1 VTQEPDKRIRGSRP
15 LSPKEAAEWI
25 VRRLRKE
32 GFEALLAGGCV
43 RDMLR
48 GREPKDYDVATSA
61 RPEELLRLFRRTL
74 KVGVQFG
81 VVMVGDAGPWIEVA
95 TFRSDV
101 HYSDGRHPDR
111 VVFSTAQQDAQR
123 RDFTVNGLFYD
134 PARQEVIDYVGGQ
147 ADLQRRVLRAIG
159 QPSERFAED
168 HLRLLRAVRF
178 AAVLDFAIERRTWQA
193 VVEHAALLR
202 KVSRERVLEELG
214 RMLSSAGR
222 AVGMRLLS
230 ESGLLA
236 YAVPAG
242 GMGVAWPLGRVGMAC
257 GRLEGLA
264 GETDLACP
272 LAAALADWPGERVE
286 DLCRELTCSN
296 DLRKEVVWL
305 IGALPRARRAT
316 ELSLAEV
323 KRLMASGYFTNLQ
336 RLLRADLAA
345 RHGSLAAWQVLLERS
360 AAIPAEKVQPEPL
373 VGGDDLKALG
383 ITPGPIYSRVLDAV
397 YTAQLNEE
405 VAQRGEAMAVVRQLL
420 VDAGYE
426 PGAR

>member
-272 LAAALADWPGERVE
+272 LAATI
-286 DLCRELTCSN
+286 C
-296 DLRKEVVWL
+296 
-305 IGALPRARRAT
+305 ARR
-316 ELSLAEV
+316 SC
-323 KRLMASGYFTNLQ
+323 G
-336 RLLRADLAA
+336 
-345 RHGSLAAWQVLLERS
+345 
-360 AAIPAEKVQPEPL
+360 
-373 VGGDDLKALG
+373 
-383 ITPGPIYSRVLDAV
+383 
-397 YTAQLNEE
+397 
-405 VAQRGEAMAVVRQLL
+405 
-420 VDAGYE
+420 
-426 PGAR
+426 